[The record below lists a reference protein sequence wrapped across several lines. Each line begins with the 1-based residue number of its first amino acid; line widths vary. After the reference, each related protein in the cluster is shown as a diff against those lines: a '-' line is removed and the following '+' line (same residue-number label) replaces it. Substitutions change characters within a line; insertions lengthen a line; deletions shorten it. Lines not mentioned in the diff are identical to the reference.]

1 MTEILLIEDDQEI
14 IDILTT
20 YLARY
25 DMHVTGYTNP
35 LQALDALKIDTYD
48 LTILDLSLPD
58 MDGLDVCKILTTQFN
73 LPVVISSARS
83 DVSDRVLGLEL
94 GADDYLPKPYEPREL
109 VARIQ
114 SVLRRHKG
122 AQQPPSV
129 FHVDEA
135 RMIITQNNTP
145 LQFTRAEFEVFSLF
159 LAQPNHVLSR
169 EFIAN
174 NVDAISWESSDK
186 SIDVIIGRIRQK
198 IGDSDKPAKH
208 IITVRGVGYKYVD

>member
-1 MTEILLIEDDQEI
+1 
-14 IDILTT
+14 
-20 YLARY
+20 
-25 DMHVTGYTNP
+25 
-35 LQALDALKIDTYD
+35 
-48 LTILDLSLPD
+48 
-58 MDGLDVCKILTTQFN
+58 
-73 LPVVISSARS
+73 
-83 DVSDRVLGLEL
+83 VSDRVLGLEL